1 MRRLSGGSRNS
12 FQAGAFEWKL
22 IAPMSARKGDRD
34 RIQVGAQTAYLK
46 QALQDKLVEHR
57 NYINEHGQDDMA
69 DVTARAVGL
78 GAGGR
83 TRTDTTF

>member
-1 MRRLSGGSRNS
+1 
-12 FQAGAFEWKL
+12 
-22 IAPMSARKGDRD
+22 
-34 RIQVGAQTAYLK
+34 
-46 QALQDKLVEHR
+46 LQDKLVEHR